1 MNKHIF
7 FSIILLIALAG
18 CSKTNNFRVEGEIS
32 KAEGKMLY
40 FELFGIKTTEI
51 LDSVKLNESGKFK
64 FKTKVPEA
72 PEFYRI
78 RIDKRFI
85 HLCADSASTVKVI
98 ANGDKF
104 GKEYSVEGSKC
115 SEQIRVLSMMQGQTI
130 LKTDSAKKLFDNKA
144 LTEDA
149 YQIELFRIFAEH
161 REKAKAIIYED
172 PKSPAA
178 YFALFQRFHD
188 YLVFDPYDANDSKSY
203 AAVATSWNTF
213 YPNAARSKHLVNL
226 TLMGIKEIRKARDA
240 KDIKITETDNISFF
254 EISLPDINGKNTSLS
269 SLSGEVVLLDFT
281 AFQTEFSPSR
291 TMYLREIY
299 NEFAESGFNIYQVS
313 LDPDENFWKTGASN
327 LPWVCVRDKNSTN
340 SDYLRTYN
348 VSQIPTFFIIDRN
361 GQIIAR
367 DSQISDL
374 QELIRKL
381 L

>member
-7 FSIILLIALAG
+7 FSIILLLALTG
-18 CSKTNNFRVEGEIS
+18 CSKTNNVRVEGEIS
-32 KAEGKMLY
+32 NAEGKMLY
-40 FELFGIKTTEI
+40 FELFGIKSIEI

-64 FKTKVPEA
+64 FKTNVPDA

-85 HLCADSASTVKVI
+85 HLCADSASTIKLIV
-98 ANGDKF
+98 NGDKF
-104 GKEYSVEGSKC
+104 GKEYTVEGSKC
-115 SEQIRVLSMMQGQTI
+115 CEQIRVLSNMQGLTI
-130 LKTDSAKKLFDNKA
+130 LKTDSIKKLYDDKA
-144 LTEDA
+144 MTAEV
-149 YQIELFRIFAEH
+149 YQEALFRIFAEH
-161 REKAKAIIYED
+161 REKAKAIIYD
-172 PKSPAA
+172 NPKSPAA

-188 YLVFDPYDANDSKSY
+188 YLVFDPNDANDSKSY
-203 AAVATSWNTF
+203 AAVATSWNTY
-213 YPNAARSKHLVNL
+213 YPNSARTKHLVNL
-226 TLMGIKEIRKARDA
+226 TLLGIKEIRKARDA
-240 KDIKITETDNISFF
+240 KDIKITEADKISFF
-254 EISLPDINGKNTSLS
+254 EINLPNVNGKSTSLS
-269 SLSGEVVLLDFT
+269 SLFGEVVLLDFT

-291 TMYLREIY
+291 TLYLREIY

-313 LDPDENFWKTGASN
+313 LDPDENFWKNGASN

-340 SDYLRTYN
+340 SEYLRTYN